1 MNKLKLP
8 SSVLTGIL
16 VAVIAAIAFIL
27 RTVLS
32 YSQIFKGDWIK
43 YSSADAYFQMRLV
56 DNLAA
61 NFPSASNFDPY
72 LLYPGGSSIAQTH
85 LYNNLIASVSSIFGL
100 VTPGQRAIDIVGV
113 FTPPVFAALT
123 IVIVF
128 FIGREL
134 IGKWGGVFSAALLAI
149 LPGEYLSR
157 TKLGFSDYHCFEV
170 FLTSLL
176 ILFVILG
183 LKAAR
188 KNDVRFVQFTKFD
201 WPSVRKPLIYS
212 LLAGVTLGMFGLTW
226 SGAPMFTFIVFV
238 FLLIQ
243 FVIDHLKSRSTEYLS
258 IVGTIMFFVGFLI
271 VLPGNVA
278 TIIPASSLVGAIG
291 CAALGL
297 LSWFMAKKDWK
308 SAYYPVTVI
317 VMGAAG
323 FGVFYLISPGIVKS
337 MLEAFSIFRP
347 VGEQLT
353 TIEMQPLISASYGN
367 AFAIVWNNY
376 NTTFFI
382 AIISMLILLY
392 YFFKQ
397 GSFEKTLFLV
407 WSIIIFIAN
416 LGQRRFG
423 YYYSVNIALLTGYV
437 TWLVIDYA
445 RAHVFTERVKQA
457 IERAKNVKRRAVR
470 RQQGNP
476 LIAPYSIMAMVVIV
490 VFFTG
495 YFWSIEPAI
504 DASKRVP
511 YAPSDAWCSVLDWV
525 RENTPDPFGNPDE
538 YYALVQSDKYISYS
552 SILSRYPDT
561 TNTTDYYKALDVYY
575 PYPDT
580 AYGVLSWWD
589 YGYWITRMAHRL
601 PCANPGQDP
610 RAIRDMAAF
619 FTAQD
624 EETADKVI
632 EKVDG
637 RYIIID
643 YETAYVNPNNASGK
657 FWAVITWGGMQVTDF
672 FDMYLV
678 TNPEDQTQLIQ
689 RPLFYPEYFQSM
701 AVRMYNFNCQAANST
716 SIWVIGYEQRQDEA
730 GNVFKLITEATQ
742 YTSYED
748 ASEFISAQETGN
760 YRIVSNDPMAP
771 CIPLE
776 ALDNY
781 ELVHASEQGLQL
793 TSGNLTPQ
801 VKVFQYTK

>member
-43 YSSADAYFQMRLV
+43 YSSADAYYQMRLA
-56 DNLAA
+56 DNMAF
-61 NFPSASNFDPY
+61 NFPRASNFDPY
-72 LLYPGGSSIAQTH
+72 LLYPGGVDISGSH
-85 LYNNLIASVSSIFGL
+85 LYNDLIACVSSLFGL
-100 VTPGQRAIDIVGV
+100 VTPSQRAIDIVGV
-113 FTPPVFAALT
+113 FTPPVLAALT
-123 IVIVF
+123 IVIVY

-134 IGKWGGVFSAALLAI
+134 IGRWGGVFSAALLAI

-176 ILFVILG
+176 ILFVVLA

-188 KNDVRFVQFTKFD
+188 KIDLRFALFRKPD
-201 WPSVRKPLIYS
+201 LSSLSKPLIYS
-212 LLAGVTLGMFGLTW
+212 VLAGITLAMFGLTW
-226 SGAPMFTFIVFV
+226 SGAPMFTFILFV
-238 FLLIQ
+238 FLFIQ
-243 FVIDHLKSRSTEYLS
+243 FMIDHLKNRSTEYLT
-258 IVGTIMFFVGFLI
+258 IVGAITFFVGFLI
-271 VLPGNVA
+271 VLLGNVA
-278 TIIPASSLVGAIG
+278 IIMPASSLIGAVGSL
-291 CAALGL
+291 ALGV
-297 LSWFMAKKDWK
+297 LSWFMAGKSWK
-308 SAYYPVTVI
+308 RVYYPLTAI
-317 VMGAAG
+317 IMGAAG
-323 FGVFYLISPGIVKS
+323 FGLFYLVLPDIVS
-337 MLEAFSIFRP
+337 LMLDRFSIFRP
-347 VGEQLT
+347 VGAQLT

-382 AIISMLILLY
+382 AIIAMLVLLY
-392 YFFKQ
+392 YIFKQ
-397 GSFEKTLFLV
+397 GSFDKTLILV

-445 RAHVFTERVKQA
+445 RAHVFTDKVKQA
-457 IERAKNVKRRAVR
+457 IEGAKNVKRRAVR

-476 LIAPYSIMAMVVIV
+476 LVAPYSVMAMVIIV

-511 YAPSDAWCSVLDWV
+511 YAPSDAWCSVLDWM
-525 RENTPDPFGNPDE
+525 RENTPEPFGDPDA
-538 YYALVQSDKYISYS
+538 YYELVQSDQYIPYS
-552 SILSRYPDT
+552 AILNRYPNT
-561 TNTTDYYKALDVYY
+561 TNTTDYYKELDVYY
-575 PYPDT
+575 PYPET

-632 EKVDG
+632 EKIDG
-637 RYIIID
+637 EYIIID
-643 YETAYVNPNNASGK
+643 YETAYVNPSNASGK

-678 TNPEDQTQLIQ
+678 TNPEDQTQLFQ
-689 RPLFYPEYFQSM
+689 RPLYYPEYFRSM
-701 AVRMYNFNCQAANST
+701 AVRMYNFDCQAANST

-730 GNVFKLITEATQ
+730 GNSFKLITEAKQ
-742 YTSYED
+742 YISYEE

-781 ELVHASEQGLQL
+781 ELVHASEQGLPL
-793 TSGNLTPQ
+793 TSGNQTPQ

>member
-43 YSSADAYFQMRLV
+43 YSSADAYYQMRLV
-56 DNLAA
+56 DNLAV

-72 LLYPGGSSIAQTH
+72 LLYPGGISLAQTH
-85 LYNNLIASVSSIFGL
+85 LFNNLIATVSSVFGI
-100 VTPGQRAIDIVGV
+100 VTPSQRAIDIVGV
-113 FTPPVFAALT
+113 FTPPVLAALT

-149 LPGEYLSR
+149 LPGEFLSR
-157 TKLGFSDYHCFEV
+157 TKLGFTDYHCFEV

-176 ILFVILG
+176 ILLVILA

-188 KNDVRFVQFTKFD
+188 KNDLRFDRFRKLD
-201 WPSVRKPLIYS
+201 WIAMRKPVIYS
-212 LLAGVTLGMFGLTW
+212 LLAGITLGMFGLTW
-226 SGAPMFTFIVFV
+226 TGAPLFTFIAFV

-243 FVIDHLKSRSTEYLS
+243 FFVDHLKNRSTEYLS
-258 IVGTIMFFVGFLI
+258 IVGTITFFIGFLI
-271 VLPGNVA
+271 VLPGNVS
-278 TIIPASSLVGAIG
+278 TIIPASSLVGAVG
-291 CAALGL
+291 CAVLGAS
-297 LSWFMAKKDWK
+297 SWFMAKKDWK
-308 SAYYPVTVI
+308 SVYYPVMVI
-317 VMGAAG
+317 IMGAAG
-323 FGVFYLISPGIVKS
+323 FGLFYLVSPSLVKS
-337 MLEAFSIFRP
+337 MLASFAIFRP
-347 VGEQLT
+347 AGAKLT

-367 AFAIVWNNY
+367 AYAIVWNNY

-382 AIISMLILLY
+382 AIISMSILLY
-392 YFFKQ
+392 YFVKQ

-423 YYYSVNIALLTGYV
+423 YYYSVNVALLTGYV

-445 RAHVFTERVKQA
+445 GSHVFTDKVKQA
-457 IERAKNVKRRAVR
+457 IERAKDVKRRAVR
-470 RQQGNP
+470 KQQGNP
-476 LIAPYSIMAMVVIV
+476 LIAPYSVMTMVIII
-490 VFFTG
+490 VFFIG

-504 DASKRVP
+504 AASKGVP
-511 YAPSDAWCSVLDWV
+511 YAPSDAWCSVLDWM
-525 RENTPDPFGNPDE
+525 RDNTPEPFGDPDA
-538 YYALVQSDKYISYS
+538 YYELVQSDSYIPYS
-552 SILSRYPDT
+552 SILSSYPDT
-561 TNTTDYYKALDVYY
+561 TNTTDYYQDLDVYY

-601 PCANPGQDP
+601 PTANPGQDQ
-610 RAIRDMAAF
+610 RAIKDMAAF

-637 RYIIID
+637 EYIIID
-643 YETAYVNPNNASGK
+643 YETAYVNPSNASGK
-657 FWAVITWGGMQVTDF
+657 FWAVITWAGMQVTDF
-672 FDMYLV
+672 FDWYMV
-678 TNPEDQTQLIQ
+678 NDSEGQT
-689 RPLFYPEYFQSM
+689 RPIYLFYPEYFRSM
-701 AVRMYNFNCQAANST
+701 AVRMYNFDGEAVNST
-716 SIWVIGYEQRQDEA
+716 SVWVIGYEELQTED
-730 GNVFKLITEATQ
+730 GGVIKGVTEASQ
-742 YTSYED
+742 FASFEE

-760 YRIVSNDPMAP
+760 YRIVSNDPMSS

-776 ALDNY
+776 ALDYY
-781 ELVHASEQGLQL
+781 ELVHASEQDLQL
-793 TSGNLTPQ
+793 TSGNQTPQ